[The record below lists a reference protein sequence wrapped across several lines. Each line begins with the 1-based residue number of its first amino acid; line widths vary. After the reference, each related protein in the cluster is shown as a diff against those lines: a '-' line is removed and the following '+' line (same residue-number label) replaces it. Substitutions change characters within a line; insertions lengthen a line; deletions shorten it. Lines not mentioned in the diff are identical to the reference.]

1 MLGDEG
7 DQARR
12 GAGVRLGWWIGNACC
27 PVVPGLEQPGEL
39 DQVVGEYAV
48 AAPEASAADPAHAG
62 AVQAEAVLEAADPPF
77 AAGAPLDQ
85 PAEATPVL
93 DQLAGGTGAAPAR
106 DGDPG
111 HAEGGQLLVDGR
123 PDLAPVVC
131 HGTGRPAGAG
141 DH

>member
-48 AAPEASAADPAHAG
+48 AAPDASAVDAVHAG
-62 AVQAEAVLEAADPPF
+62 AVPAEAVLEAADPPF
-77 AAGAPLDQ
+77 TAGAPLDQ

-93 DQLAGGTGAAPAR
+93 DQLAGG
-106 DGDPG
+106 
-111 HAEGGQLLVDGR
+111 
-123 PDLAPVVC
+123 
-131 HGTGRPAGAG
+131 AGAG
-141 DH
+141 PGGGGRPGRAAACRCGRSPAGRREPAAAHRVGCRP